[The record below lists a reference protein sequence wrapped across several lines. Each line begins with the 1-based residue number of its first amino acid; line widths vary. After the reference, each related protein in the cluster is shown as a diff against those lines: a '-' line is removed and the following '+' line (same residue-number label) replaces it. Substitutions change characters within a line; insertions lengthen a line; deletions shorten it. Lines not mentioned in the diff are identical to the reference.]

1 MKLFPSSAQKIK
13 FNLFDLQPTHHFGVW
28 AAFLFLLSL
37 AGILLLSM
45 ERQDVI
51 SILVT
56 FAVGFLGGGYLY
68 VGHFAKMY
76 GPDAVA
82 TQEAAQEFSITGEA
96 YGSCDTACPAFQLQ
110 KNGSYRYRYTATQGE
125 AAIVRD
131 GTLPLDIQRSVKR
144 ALDADVLEEESQ
156 TIDAVVCNSSSDG
169 IDIRYRISY
178 EGEEYEIDSCGTAV
192 NDEGELWSSL
202 NEIWGYLQTVR

>member
-1 MKLFPSSAQKIK
+1 
-13 FNLFDLQPTHHFGVW
+13 
-28 AAFLFLLSL
+28 
-37 AGILLLSM
+37 M

-96 YGSCDTACPAFQLQ
+96 YGSCNDVCPAFQLL
-110 KNGSYRYRYTATQGE
+110 KDGTYRYRYTPNLGE
-125 AAIVRD
+125 AAVVRE
-131 GTLPLDIQRSVKR
+131 GTLPLDVQRSVKR
-144 ALDADVLEEESQ
+144 ALGADVLEEESQ
-156 TIDAVVCNSSSDG
+156 TVDAVVCNSTSDG

-178 EGEEYEIDSCGTAV
+178 QGTEYEIDSCGTEV
-192 NDEGELWSSL
+192 NPDGELWSSL